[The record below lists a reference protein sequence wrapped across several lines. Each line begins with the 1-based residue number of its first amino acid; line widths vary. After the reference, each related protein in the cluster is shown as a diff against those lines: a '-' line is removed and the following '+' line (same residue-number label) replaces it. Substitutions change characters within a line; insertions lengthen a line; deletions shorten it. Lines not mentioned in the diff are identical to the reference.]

1 MCLTLRTC
9 LAKTDVG
16 SAFMSDSANPSSPG
30 GAVIADDA
38 YRNHSNAS
46 DDQDDIDRDDT
57 VRDDYDDGYT
67 ADHDDAS
74 QILSDVPPHDELRTR
89 IRQAVEAVKTTR
101 PLAPSFTNFV
111 TMNLVANA
119 QLAVGGSAAMSLI
132 YDEVVDMTAIAGAS
146 YVNVGTLQPFYRE
159 ELAKISQFW
168 REQSHHWVL
177 DPVGAGAGSTRTAI
191 LESFKT
197 APPTVVRANASEIL
211 ALCDIWKLHDDADD
225 TSTATRP
232 AGVESVD
239 DVDDA
244 LDAAMT
250 LARFLA
256 AAAPDGKAAV
266 AVSGAV
272 DLVTD
277 GTHAYRLPGGSAMMT
292 RITGAGCSLGG
303 VLACYLAVSDPLTA
317 ALAASLLYNRA
328 SERAERTS
336 DGPGT
341 FQSAFLDALYAVN
354 ADEVAASPI
363 VAVPA
368 EPTEPSAD
376 R

>member
-1 MCLTLRTC
+1 
-9 LAKTDVG
+9 
-16 SAFMSDSANPSSPG
+16 MSDSANPSSTG
-30 GAVIADDA
+30 SAAIADDA
-38 YRNHSNAS
+38 YRNHSNVS
-46 DDQDDIDRDDT
+46 DGREDIGQDDYDADQDDCAAC
-57 VRDDYDDGYT
+57 Y
-67 ADHDDAS
+67 AANHNDAS
-74 QILSDVPPHDELRTR
+74 QALSKVPPHSELRAR

-168 REQSHHWVL
+168 RGQSHHWVL

-191 LESFKT
+191 LESFRT

-211 ALCDIWKLHDDADD
+211 ALCSIWKLHDDATD
-225 TSTATRP
+225 TSAATRP

-244 LDAAMT
+244 QTAAMT

-256 AAAPDGKAAV
+256 AAASDGKAAV

-328 SERAERTS
+328 SERAERAS

-341 FQSAFLDALYAVN
+341 FQSAFLDALYAVS
-354 ADEVAASPI
+354 ADAVAASP
-363 VAVPA
+363 VAAVPA
-368 EPTEPSAD
+368 EPIEPSAD